1 MIVAALW
8 NVDFHKTDAYDHKM
22 DSDRT
27 NAKLR
32 KIGILPID
40 GFALLSYASC
50 AEPFRAAN
58 LLSKQP
64 LYEVVNISTDGL
76 PVQSSGSANIT
87 PQAKVGDALSL
98 DWLFIV
104 AGGNPTQFRDNAV
117 LSWLN
122 RLARLGVQLGG
133 VSGGP
138 VILALAGLMKGRRMT
153 VHWEH
158 AAALAEISPGLLL
171 ERSLFVIDRDRVTCA
186 GGTAAMD
193 LMHSLISQHHGN
205 RFAHSVSD
213 WFMHTDVRPSAG
225 PQRGGLVER
234 LGVTTAAILDAVKAM
249 ESHVADPLT
258 LSHLAESSGVSA
270 RQLNRLF
277 TEKLGRSTMGY
288 YRDFRLE
295 KAQNLL
301 RNSPLS
307 LTEIALATGFSS
319 SSHFSRTYSEKYGHP
334 PSNHMMKPQ
343 TESY

>member
-1 MIVAALW
+1 
-8 NVDFHKTDAYDHKM
+8 M

-249 ESHVADPLT
+249 ESHVAD
-258 LSHLAESSGVSA
+258 
-270 RQLNRLF
+270 
-277 TEKLGRSTMGY
+277 
-288 YRDFRLE
+288 
-295 KAQNLL
+295 
-301 RNSPLS
+301 
-307 LTEIALATGFSS
+307 
-319 SSHFSRTYSEKYGHP
+319 
-334 PSNHMMKPQ
+334 
-343 TESY
+343 